1 MQELIVKQVRRTS
14 SKFSSLNH
22 SSEGSV
28 GCAELLKL
36 NSFMLLAFFYMFNC
50 LSSLAY
56 SDFSWGR
63 EIYGGAGGTWVNF
76 CRVCES
82 LPNYSLFLVPFGQI
96 CNFRDP
102 NLVTFY
108 FFKNWS
114 IFRLNE
120 EHFIFHLQKHSST
133 FANRKYEELSYPQK
147 SENVRPH
154 SSNSIENFKRL
165 SLIVRV
171 TVVLNR
177 TVVVDSDWRFDNLC
191 GSHLQSQVVETSV
204 TVNNNSPIQDYVHP
218 DNQTQPTFEMTP
230 GFKPFTIIFLLLDFQ
245 IS

>member
-1 MQELIVKQVRRTS
+1 MFVAVSLDMQELIVKQVRRTS

-82 LPNYSLFLVPFGQI
+82 LPHYSLFLVPFGQI

-108 FFKNWS
+108 FFKNWP

-120 EHFIFHLQKHSST
+120 EHFIFHLQKLSST
-133 FANRKYEELSYPQK
+133 FANRKYE
-147 SENVRPH
+147 
-154 SSNSIENFKRL
+154 
-165 SLIVRV
+165 
-171 TVVLNR
+171 
-177 TVVVDSDWRFDNLC
+177 
-191 GSHLQSQVVETSV
+191 
-204 TVNNNSPIQDYVHP
+204 
-218 DNQTQPTFEMTP
+218 
-230 GFKPFTIIFLLLDFQ
+230 
-245 IS
+245 

>member
-82 LPNYSLFLVPFGQI
+82 LPHYSLFLVPFGQI

-108 FFKNWS
+108 FFLRIDPFLDWMKSTLFFIYRN
-114 IFRLNE
+114 ILVRL
-120 EHFIFHLQKHSST
+120 L
-133 FANRKYEELSYPQK
+133 
-147 SENVRPH
+147 
-154 SSNSIENFKRL
+154 
-165 SLIVRV
+165 
-171 TVVLNR
+171 
-177 TVVVDSDWRFDNLC
+177 
-191 GSHLQSQVVETSV
+191 
-204 TVNNNSPIQDYVHP
+204 TVNTKNCLTRKNPKMCDPILV
-218 DNQTQPTFEMTP
+218 T
-230 GFKPFTIIFLLLDFQ
+230 LLK
-245 IS
+245 ISKGWVWSSGWP